1 MLKNRC
7 ENCRPIVRTWIIPAP
22 LLVESQ
28 ITFGAFEKEDPY
40 LPLAGPLDV
49 YMRRSMVL

>member
-1 MLKNRC
+1 MLKDRC
-7 ENCRPIVRTWIIPAP
+7 ENRRPIVRTWIIPAP

-28 ITFGAFEKEDPY
+28 MAFGAFQKEDPY

-49 YMRRSMVL
+49 YMRRPVVL

>member
-1 MLKNRC
+1 MLKDRC
-7 ENCRPIVRTWIIPAP
+7 ENRRAILRTRIIPAP

-28 ITFGAFEKEDPY
+28 MAFSAFEKEDPY

-49 YMRRSMVL
+49 HVRRSVVL